1 MCRHKIHRARCR
13 QEKDEKKKKLFSS
26 FCLCFWYTL
35 DCWTKNTWVVLSSNP
50 KSTFPW
56 LKHHLI
62 IRGGTGLRV
71 SSSSGFAFSS
81 SSRARPRSE
90 YEISSFAQNPKK
102 KAQTFACIFFHSPP
116 FWQKSL
122 TELTKLRKEFLMC
135 LCFFAKIIDSIA
147 KKIILDVSL
156 FQALEYW
163 SWLIWT
169 LEYKKL

>member
-1 MCRHKIHRARCR
+1 MYRHKIHRARCR

-26 FCLCFWYTL
+26 FCLCSWYTL

-102 KAQTFACIFFHSPP
+102 KAQTFACIFFHSPL

-122 TELTKLRKEFLMC
+122 TELTELRKEFLMC
-135 LCFFAKIIDSIA
+135 LWFLPK
-147 KKIILDVSL
+147 SL
-156 FQALEYW
+156 TQL
-163 SWLIWT
+163 T
-169 LEYKKL
+169 K